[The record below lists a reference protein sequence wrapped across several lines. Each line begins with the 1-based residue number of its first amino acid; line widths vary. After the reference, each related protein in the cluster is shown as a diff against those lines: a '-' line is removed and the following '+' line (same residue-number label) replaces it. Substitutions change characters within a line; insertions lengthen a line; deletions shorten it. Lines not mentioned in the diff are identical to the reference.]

1 MSELP
6 LGTGADKS
14 RFPVRN
20 RLLSGLARGVV
31 VVEAREKSGAL
42 ITARLA
48 AEQGREAFA
57 VPGSVN
63 SAYSRGCHELIR
75 DGAKLVQ
82 SVEDILEELNLPACA
97 EASAPAE
104 AIAERPASE
113 REERQ
118 ESPALAPEE
127 ERLLSLLSLQQKYM
141 DEIIE
146 ESRLSPARVSAT
158 LTILQ
163 LKGLVERLP
172 GNVFVRVR

>member
-1 MSELP
+1 MVRQGAVLTELP
-6 LGTGADKS
+6 LGTHPDRS

-31 VVEAREKSGAL
+31 VVEARERSGAL

-48 AEQGREAFA
+48 AEQGREVFA

-63 SAYSRGCHELIR
+63 SVYSRGSHQLIK

-82 SVEDILEELNLPACA
+82 SVEDILEELNLPTA
-97 EASAPAE
+97 APA
-104 AIAERPASE
+104 APAAAETK
-113 REERQ
+113 
-118 ESPALAPEE
+118 PALSAEE
-127 ERLLSLLSLQQKYM
+127 ERLLSLLSFQQKYV
-141 DEIIE
+141 DQIIQ
-146 ESRLSPARVSAT
+146 ESEFSPAKVNAT